1 MSCESNRPS
10 QAAGSFPAV
19 ARRACGLRRART
31 PWYNRIGMSSEG
43 VRLLRL
49 QLKLAPQLQARGGW
63 RGPLAAQ
70 LGGAAFD
77 LAQAIIDRAA
87 YLATEGARDEQSL
100 LNTCSPARGAVLLHW
115 LLLGSGRGAAAPG
128 DNASRRA
135 QVEARLQTL
144 ASACAAVLQAQPM
157 TLRVNAPANVF
168 GDIHGQFGDLL
179 LLLGK
184 FGFPSHKS
192 GDVQSTSYV
201 FDGDWVDRG
210 PPPTRGEVTEM

>member
-70 LGGAAFD
+70 RGGAAFD

-135 QVEARLQTL
+135 QVEARLSAFLGTL
-144 ASACAAVLQAQPM
+144 AAEGVVDAGTLEQLQAADVAAAPLAARLAAVEARLGH
-157 TLRVNAPANVF
+157 LIRVGAVWS
-168 GDIHGQFGDLL
+168 IRVLKQHGAREF
-179 LLLGK
+179 
-184 FGFPSHKS
+184 
-192 GDVQSTSYV
+192 TS
-201 FDGDWVDRG
+201 RA
-210 PPPTRGEVTEM
+210 ELCL